1 MVNSPALNDD
11 DQMRFLYP
19 FKVYLAAFGLF
30 AAVIIIFLVLANS
43 FDRAPKQ
50 LDLSIPWAES
60 EFHTQNAIRFAR
72 EVGRITEGRVQI
84 TVHPGAILG
93 IKGPDSLR
101 AVSTG
106 IVPMAE
112 MAGFQQVGSEPILGF
127 ESLPFL
133 IDTQEELRALYTI
146 LRPVVEEA
154 YARHGLKV
162 LYIVPWPNQNL
173 FSDARPETL
182 RDLRGLKI
190 RTLDANTTELMD
202 RLGLVSIQM
211 PYADVVP
218 SLAAGSLDGVLTST
232 STASAQKYWEFITT
246 VLRTNHHWISNMM
259 IIKKSVWDEIS
270 QNDRDAIN
278 ALTQELEPEFWAISA
293 RDDKEKLK
301 LLAENGVE
309 VLEPNPELQKSIR
322 SVSHQMWREF
332 IERVPESED
341 ILDAYLKMTNRPPL
355 KKEGQE

>member
-1 MVNSPALNDD
+1 MLTDNMKKEDSGGS
-11 DQMRFLYP
+11 YP
-19 FKVYLAAFGLF
+19 IKVYLWAIAIVLLIPLG
-30 AAVIIIFLVLANS
+30 FLTIANS
-43 FDRAPKQ
+43 FDRAPKH

-72 EVGRITEGRVQI
+72 EVNRITEGRVQI
-84 TVHPGAILG
+84 TVHPGAVLG

-133 IDTQEELRALYTI
+133 VNTQDELRMLYTL

-162 LYIVPWPNQNL
+162 LYIVPWPNQNI
-173 FSDARPETL
+173 FSDAKPISLE
-182 RDLRGLKI
+182 DLSGLKV

-218 SLAAGSLDGVLTST
+218 SLAAGTLDGVLTST
-232 STASAQKYWEFITT
+232 STAAAQKYWEFLST
-246 VLRTNHHWISNMM
+246 VVRTNHHWISNMM
-259 IIKKSVWDEIS
+259 VIRQDVW
-270 QNDRDAIN
+270 NDLLESDQAAIN
-278 ALTQELEPEFWAISA
+278 MLARRLEPKFWQISA
-293 RDDKEKLK
+293 RDDLAKLQ
-301 LLAENGVE
+301 LLADNGVE
-309 VLEPNPELQKSIR
+309 VIEPSDELKASIR
-322 SVSHQMWREF
+322 GVSHQMWREF
-332 IERVPESED
+332 IRRVPESEAL
-341 ILDAYLKMTNRPPL
+341 LDQYLELTGRLPL
-355 KKEGQE
+355 DKEKRD

>member
-1 MVNSPALNDD
+1 MSSGVSITDSDKACI
-11 DQMRFLYP
+11 YP
-19 FKVYLAAFGLF
+19 LKIYLIAITLF
-30 AAVIIIFLVLANS
+30 VAVIAIFLILASS
-43 FDRAPKQ
+43 FERAPKQ

-60 EFHTQNAIRFAR
+60 EFHTQNAIHFAN
-72 EVGRITEGRVQI
+72 EVKRITDGRVQI

-133 IDTQEELRALYTI
+133 VDTQDELKALYSI
-146 LRPVVEEA
+146 LRPVVEAA

-173 FSDARPETL
+173 FSDVSPAKLE
-182 RDLRGLKI
+182 DLSALKI

-202 RLGLVSIQM
+202 RLGVVPIQM

-218 SLAAGSLDGVLTST
+218 SLAAGTLDGVLTST
-232 STASAQKYWEFITT
+232 STATAQKYWEFVST

-259 IIKKSVWDEIS
+259 VINKDVWDEIPKTD
-270 QNDRDAIN
+270 QIAIDTI
-278 ALTQELEPEFWAISA
+278 AKQLEPQFWEISA
-293 RDDKEKLK
+293 RDDREKLQILVDNGIK
-301 LLAENGVE
+301 IIQLSAE
-309 VLEPNPELQKSIR
+309 LSSSIKA
-322 SVSHQMWREF
+322 VSHEMWYEF
-332 IERVPESED
+332 INRVPESKP
-341 ILDAYLKMTNRPPL
+341 ILDTYLKVTGRPPL
-355 KKEGQE
+355 EIETEK